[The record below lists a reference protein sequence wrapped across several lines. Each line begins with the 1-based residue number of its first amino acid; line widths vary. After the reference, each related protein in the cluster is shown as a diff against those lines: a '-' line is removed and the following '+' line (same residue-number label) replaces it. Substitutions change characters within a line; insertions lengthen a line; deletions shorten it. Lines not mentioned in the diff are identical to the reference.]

1 MLNDHGK
8 KKFKEFAKANRLRLK
23 RDKDGL
29 PIVTARGKKY
39 EGWHLYEGFGDDFV
53 GLYVIRATTAKM
65 KYSLRKLKKLGFYP
79 WKEGDFEALFKISY
93 SRAWEVAN
101 MFGMVKKRP
110 SNQNMT
116 GLNNWRSQNDKEST
130 L

>member
-8 KKFKEFAKANRLRLK
+8 KKFKEFAKANRLRIK

-29 PIVTARGKKY
+29 PIIVARGKKY

-53 GLYVIRATTAKM
+53 GLYITRPTTAKT
-65 KYSLRKLKKLGFYP
+65 KYSLRKLRKMGFYP
-79 WKEGDFEALFKISY
+79 LREGDFEAIFKIPY
-93 SRAWEVAN
+93 SRAWEVAKE
-101 MFGMVKKRP
+101 FGMVKKKP
-110 SNQNMT
+110 SNQNMS
-116 GLNNWRSQNDKEST
+116 GLNNWRKQKDREAT